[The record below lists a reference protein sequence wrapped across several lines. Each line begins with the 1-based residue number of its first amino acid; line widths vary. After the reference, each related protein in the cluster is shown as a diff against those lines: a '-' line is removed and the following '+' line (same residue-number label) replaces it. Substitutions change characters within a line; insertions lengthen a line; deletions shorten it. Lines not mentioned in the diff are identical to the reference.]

1 MTKINNFGT
10 WRSYITVILHFDITV
25 ETISN
30 VYFIFFQIILQ
41 VKQKREAIQQK
52 QQSKSKER
60 EHNRTTVMLIAVVLS
75 FGIAELPQGILVLAC
90 TGNDWFFK
98 EVYRYL
104 GDILDTITLF
114 NTSFNFVLYT
124 TMSQKF
130 RDTFYIKL
138 IRPVKRILPCVN
150 KQYQDVRQ
158 TDEDWQLTKNAS
170 KQLSKSIDI
179 NSTDDLCENVL
190 GIYRNTEYIQCL
202 CMSGNFMHLAHNLSF
217 DSNKDECK

>member
-1 MTKINNFGT
+1 
-10 WRSYITVILHFDITV
+10 
-25 ETISN
+25 
-30 VYFIFFQIILQ
+30 
-41 VKQKREAIQQK
+41 
-52 QQSKSKER
+52 
-60 EHNRTTVMLIAVVLS
+60 MLIAVVLS

-170 KQLSKSIDI
+170 K
-179 NSTDDLCENVL
+179 
-190 GIYRNTEYIQCL
+190 
-202 CMSGNFMHLAHNLSF
+202 
-217 DSNKDECK
+217 